1 MIKSFIK
8 RIFDIVIGVFLFT
21 IFLIPM
27 LLISLLILI
36 KDGRPIFFAQARP
49 GKNEKIFNLYKFRT
63 MEPDKDQ
70 YYARNTL
77 KKDGDRITKLGQ
89 ILRNYSLDELPTLFN
104 VLVGDMSIVGPR
116 PLLVHYLELYNED
129 QRKRHD
135 VKPGITGWAQVN
147 GRNNLSWKKKFEL
160 DVWYIENMSLF
171 LDIKI
176 IILTI
181 WKVMTR
187 QDVNQS
193 GSATSEPFLGNNN
206 D

>member
-1 MIKSFIK
+1 
-8 RIFDIVIGVFLFT
+8 
-21 IFLIPM
+21 M

-104 VLVGDMSIVGPR
+104 VLVGDISIVGPR